1 MNLHKICEWIDI
13 LKRKRFNIGID
24 QSQKALAERTYFM
37 NGFLNWMEEH
47 FMPFAAKVG
56 NQQHLVAIRDAFI
69 SIMPITMVGSIAVLL
84 NVFFRDL
91 PNTWFGEGNS
101 FVATMQPLINVNGNV
116 YFGSIVILSLAF
128 SFALGYQIAKT
139 YGVNPIAGGVIA
151 FSAVV
156 TCMNQSAAFDFT
168 LADVSANNLKAL
180 QDLGVN
186 ATANGDAV
194 NIAVSGWGYMSSAY
208 TGAGGLFT
216 ALIVGLCSSMIYVK
230 LMLANITIKM
240 PENVPPAVGGAFAA
254 IIPGCIAIYTFGIL
268 TQIAVSCFGMYPNE
282 LIQKWIQIP
291 LMGLSQNLFSAI
303 LVSFLVQLLWFFG
316 LHGSNV
322 MAPFIEGVYT
332 PALLENLAYFEE
344 HHTTQGMPYIW
355 TRGSLDA
362 YAQMGG
368 SGVTL
373 GLIIAIFLFSK
384 RKDSKEVAKLSAPMG
399 VFNINEPVIFGM
411 PIVLNP
417 IYFIPW
423 LIVPP
428 ICTLVAYLATSM
440 GMIPPVY
447 VQVPWVLPCG
457 IYAFLATGGS
467 FMAAVVAFINLGISF
482 LIWTPFVMLANRMEN
497 VTEE

>member
-1 MNLHKICEWIDI
+1 
-13 LKRKRFNIGID
+13 
-24 QSQKALAERTYFM
+24 M

-47 FMPFAAKVG
+47 FMPVAARIG
-56 NQQHLVAIRDAFI
+56 NQKHLVAIRDAFI

-91 PNTWFGEGNS
+91 PNSWFGDGNS
-101 FVATMQPLINVNGNV
+101 FVQAMTPLINVNGNV

-139 YGVNPIAGGVIA
+139 YNVNPIAGGVIA

-168 LADVSANNLKAL
+168 LANVSASDLSAL
-180 QDLGVN
+180 QALGVD
-186 ATANGDAV
+186 AVANGDAV
-194 NIAVSGWGYMSSAY
+194 NIAVSGWGYMGSAY

-216 ALIVGLCSSMIYVK
+216 ALIVGLLSSMIYVK

-240 PENVPPAVGGAFAA
+240 PENVPPAVGNAFAA
-254 IIPGCIAIYTFGIL
+254 IIPGCIAIYVFGIV
-268 TQIAVSCFGMYPNE
+268 TQCCVAFAGMYPNE
-282 LIQKWIQIP
+282 LIQKFVQAP
-291 LMGLSQNLFSAI
+291 LMGLSQNMFSAI

-344 HHTTQGMPYIW
+344 HRTTVGMPYIW

-373 GLIIAIFLFSK
+373 GLLIAILIFSK
-384 RKDSKEVAKLSAPMG
+384 RKDIREVGKLAAPMG
-399 VFNINEPVIFGM
+399 VFNINELIIFGL

-417 IYFIPW
+417 IYLIPW

-428 ICTLVAYLATSM
+428 VCTLVAYLFTAS

-447 VQVPWVLPCG
+447 VQVPWVMPVG

-467 FMAAVVAFINLGISF
+467 FMAALVALLNLAISF
-482 LIWTPFVMLANRMEN
+482 GIWTPFVLLANRMQE
-497 VTEE
+497 VE

>member
-1 MNLHKICEWIDI
+1 
-13 LKRKRFNIGID
+13 
-24 QSQKALAERTYFM
+24 M

-47 FMPFAAKVG
+47 FMPVAARIG
-56 NQQHLVAIRDAFI
+56 NQKHLVAIRDAFI
-69 SIMPITMVGSIAVLL
+69 AIMPITMVGSIAVLL

-91 PNTWFGEGNS
+91 PNSWWGDGNS
-101 FVATMQPLINVNGNV
+101 FVAAMSPLISVNGNV

-139 YGVNPIAGGVIA
+139 YNVNPIAGGVIA

-168 LADVSANNLKAL
+168 LPGVDAGSLDALKAL
-180 QDLGVN
+180 GVD
-186 ATANGDAV
+186 AVASGDAV
-194 NIAVSGWGYMSSAY
+194 NISVSGWGYMGSGY

-216 ALIVGLCSSMIYVK
+216 ALIVGLLSSLIYVK
-230 LMLANITIKM
+230 LMIHKITIKM
-240 PENVPPAVGGAFAA
+240 PDNVPPAVGNAFAA
-254 IIPGCIAIYTFGIL
+254 IIPGCVAIYVFGII
-268 TQIAVSCFGMYPNE
+268 TQICVGAAGMYPNE
-282 LIQKWIQIP
+282 LIQKWIQAP
-291 LMGLSQNLFSAI
+291 LMGLSQNMWSAI

-344 HHTTQGMPYIW
+344 HHTTKGMPYVW

-373 GLIIAIFLFSK
+373 GLLIAILIFSK
-384 RKDSKEVAKLSAPMG
+384 RKDVREVGKLAAPMG
-399 VFNINEPVIFGM
+399 VFNINEPIIFGL

-417 IYFIPW
+417 IYLIPW
-423 LIVPP
+423 LLVPP
-428 ICTLVAYLATSM
+428 VCTLIAYLFTV
-440 GMIPPVY
+440 GGIIPPVY
-447 VQVPWVLPCG
+447 VQVPWVMPVG

-467 FMAAVVAFINLGISF
+467 IMAGVVALINLGVSF
-482 LIWTPFVMLANRMEN
+482 LIWTPFVLLANRTQE
-497 VTEE
+497 VE